1 MEEKNYSRVNELFRQ
16 RVQRFG
22 DTVLR
27 VAFNRLRN
35 YADAEDVAQEV
46 FLALYK
52 SIGSL
57 TNI

>member
-46 FLALYK
+46 F
-52 SIGSL
+52 
-57 TNI
+57 